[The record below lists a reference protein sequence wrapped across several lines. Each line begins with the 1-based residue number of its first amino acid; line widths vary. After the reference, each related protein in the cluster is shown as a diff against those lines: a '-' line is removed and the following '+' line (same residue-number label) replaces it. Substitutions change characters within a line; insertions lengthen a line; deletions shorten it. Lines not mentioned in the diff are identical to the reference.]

1 MMWYYKGM
9 KEKELVL
16 KRDAIRAAFDNQVKI
31 ESDAKYEQLRLQG
44 EYRLINEFIDSLPK
58 KESQDGKTTK

>member
-16 KRDAIRAAFDNQVKI
+16 KRDAIKAAFDNQVKI
-31 ESDAKYEQLRLQG
+31 ESDAKSEQLRLQG

-58 KESQDGKTTK
+58 KESKDGKITK